1 MDGQQRLLGRRPTPE
16 PLDILAFGEEQ
27 GEEKKRKREKQK
39 FGFHFF
45 LKRSNLPDSKTG
57 ISR

>member
-27 GEEKKRKREKQK
+27 EREKREKKKKRNAEVQ
-39 FGFHFF
+39 FPFF
-45 LKRSNLPDSKTG
+45 SETFKSGMSH
-57 ISR
+57 

>member
-27 GEEKKRKREKQK
+27 GEKKKKKKRKAEVQFPFFSETFKSA
-39 FGFHFF
+39 GF
-45 LKRSNLPDSKTG
+45 
-57 ISR
+57 